1 MRLSAR
7 QIRSIN
13 HSIARV
19 NGIICGAPD
28 KIVRVPPPSPKPTAS
43 VNLDSVIKIVAVPK
57 AAAL

>member
-1 MRLSAR
+1 MHLSAG

-13 HSIARV
+13 RNIARV

-43 VNLDSVIKIVAVPK
+43 LNLDSVIKIVAVPK
-57 AAAL
+57 DATF